1 MFGLRKT
8 KKKSEKEKKTGR
20 EKEKEKKAN
29 ATERETSP
37 HQARTPL
44 SQIASMEVLLK
55 LLFETSP

>member
-1 MFGLRKT
+1 MFGRRKT
-8 KKKSEKEKKTGR
+8 KKKSEKEKTGR
-20 EKEKEKKAN
+20 EKEKKTN
-29 ATERETSP
+29 ALERETSP